1 MLVIGVDY
9 SGAKT
14 DNNTWISRGIFSEN
28 TLTIERC
35 EPITR
40 GNRTSTLG
48 KLNLPTIASI
58 AFPFYVP
65 EQFSKFWCPEAKDM
79 TEL

>member
-14 DNNTWISRGIFSEN
+14 DNNTRISRGIFSKN
-28 TLTIERC
+28 TLTIESC

-40 GNRTSTLG
+40 GNLTST
-48 KLNLPTIASI
+48 
-58 AFPFYVP
+58 
-65 EQFSKFWCPEAKDM
+65 
-79 TEL
+79 

>member
-14 DNNTWISRGIFSEN
+14 DNNTWITRGIFSEN
-28 TLTIERC
+28 TLTIESC

-40 GNRTSTLG
+40 GNLTSTLG

-58 AFPFYVP
+58 DFPFSVP
-65 EQFSKFWCPEAKDM
+65 EKFSKFWCPKLR
-79 TEL
+79 T